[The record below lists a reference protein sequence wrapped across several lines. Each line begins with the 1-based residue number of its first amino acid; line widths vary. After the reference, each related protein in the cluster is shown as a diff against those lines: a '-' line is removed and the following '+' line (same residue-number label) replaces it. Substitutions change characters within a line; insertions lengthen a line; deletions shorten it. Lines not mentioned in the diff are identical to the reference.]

1 MYLCTYTR
9 DMIRK
14 LLVTSTFLLQCLLA
28 LAQIPRHIA
37 NQVSG
42 EEYDTKDFTLAKTAA
57 GTRTRVYHFGESE
70 GEWDLA
76 LMQNG
81 SQFIVQV
88 AHGQWATHYYTK
100 QLTWQQV
107 RKTFNTVVVSG
118 NKITFG
124 NCTALLVDYRGN
136 DGAIFSLLL
145 DADPFTGKKY
155 KPGYADVGQYS
166 MTLTKWMGDEEE
178 NQLSA
183 TVLPESYFRSKTA
196 PQLRIM
202 RNMVYAKYGLLFQPG
217 GEMEKY
223 FKAKSWYDPYL
234 HDVAD
239 LLTAI
244 EKENITTIMRV
255 EKTISPAH

>member
-1 MYLCTYTR
+1 M
-9 DMIRK
+9 RK
-14 LLVTSTFLLQCLLA
+14 MLFTLFILLGACSA
-28 LAQIPRHIA
+28 WAQLPAHIA
-37 NQVSG
+37 NQVTG

-57 GTRTRVYHFGESE
+57 GTRVGVYHFGDSE

-124 NCTALLVDYRGN
+124 NCTALLVDYHG
-136 DGAIFSLLL
+136 DGGSIFSLLL

-155 KPGYADVGQYS
+155 KPGHADVGYYS
-166 MTLTKWMGDEEE
+166 MTLKKWMGDEEE

-183 TVLPESYFRSKTA
+183 TVLPESYFLSKTA

-223 FKAKSWYDPYL
+223 FKAKTWYDPYL

-255 EKTISPAH
+255 EKNIIPAH